1 MTDVHMYVIF
11 QQGTRDSLFEM
22 HHLQGDNGTIT
33 VVGGPAR
40 QALERRQYVYTVQ
53 HTNSNEVC
61 VCAIPQYGIYLFVF
75 WTAASLTNLI

>member
-1 MTDVHMYVIF
+1 
-11 QQGTRDSLFEM
+11 M

-53 HTNSNEVC
+53 HTNYIEEC
-61 VCAIPQYGIYLFVF
+61 VCAIPQYGICVCVF
-75 WTAASLTNLI
+75 WTAASLTNFDLTTCIAKFIDDVYSY